1 MSTPTLCPICRKD
14 DAIRK
19 VSSVVT
25 DGVISGVFS
34 GPSGGVISVEDKRG
48 FVGGY
53 TTLGGTTVSALA
65 QRLLPPPKPEE
76 SNKGFLLFMKVV
88 AVFGMLISFI
98 VPEFFGVPRQWALL
112 VWLFVFASYVLMLRE
127 AIARSRAERERVAR
141 KTLVWEKQIQKW
153 SRLYYCFRDDIVFDP
168 LTGETCR
175 PESLTEFLRSAS

>member
-1 MSTPTLCPICRKD
+1 MSTPTLCPICKKD

-25 DGVISGVFS
+25 GGVTSGVFS

-65 QRLLPPPKPEE
+65 RRLLPPPKPEE
-76 SNKGFLLFMKVV
+76 SNKGFLLFLKVF
-88 AVFGMLISFI
+88 AVFGMLTSCV
-98 VPEFFGVPRQWALL
+98 VPEFYRVPRQWALL
-112 VWLFVFASYVLMLRE
+112 VWLFAFALSVLLLLG
-127 AIARSRAERERVAR
+127 AIAGSREERARVAR
-141 KTLVWEKQIQKW
+141 ETLVWKKQIQKW